1 MLMKETLV
9 FTGHPLILSRHQ
21 RTFEVTKSSELT
33 ERGDC
38 IIGVNASKAGVDF
51 DHAFRSM
58 LADERTAIT
67 ITIKVEETAII
78 IIKARGHPELTLSDP
93 EELVVRKSSFIS
105 PRTLAVQ
112 ADKSAADIP
121 RSVVSRLRE
130 PNVTGSMEIILER
143 D

>member
-1 MLMKETLV
+1 MV
-9 FTGHPLILSRHQ
+9 FTGHPLVSSKHR
-21 RTFEVTKSSELT
+21 RTFEVTKSPELT
-33 ERGDC
+33 TRGDC

-51 DHAFRSM
+51 DPAFRSM
-58 LADERTAIT
+58 LADERTAVT
-67 ITIKVEETAII
+67 ITIKVGDDEI

-112 ADKSAADIP
+112 ADKSAADFP
-121 RSVVSRLRE
+121 RSVASKLRE
-130 PNVTGSMEIILER
+130 PSVTASMEVMLEE

>member
-1 MLMKETLV
+1 MKETLV
-9 FTGHPLILSRHQ
+9 FTGHCFISSRHQ

-51 DHAFRSM
+51 DPIFRSM
-58 LADERTAIT
+58 LADEKTIVT
-67 ITIKVEETAII
+67 ITIRVGEMEV

-112 ADKSAADIP
+112 ADMSAADIP
-121 RSVVSRLRE
+121 RSVVSKLRE
-130 PNVTGSMEIILER
+130 PSVMATMEIMLER
-143 D
+143 I

>member
-1 MLMKETLV
+1 MMKETLV
-9 FTGHPLILSRHQ
+9 FTGHPLILSKHQ

-51 DHAFRSM
+51 NSSFRSM
-58 LADERTAIT
+58 LADERTAVT
-67 ITIKVEETAII
+67 IIIKVGETAIV
-78 IIKARGHPELTLSDP
+78 IKAKGHPELTLSDP

-121 RSVVSRLRE
+121 RSVVSKLRE
-130 PNVTGSMEIILER
+130 PGVTGSMEIILDR